1 MNNLTKII
9 LSIFF
14 IIVFAGLILGLV
26 GNPKNPFSS
35 PDALL
40 GIIIILYIVVALFL
54 PIVLSIVFSKRESIK
69 KIGIGKGLIY
79 GSLISLAINI
89 IDYFVR
95 PGEGF
100 AYLINFALGFIS
112 IVYLII
118 GVIIFFIGKKSQS
131 S

>member
-1 MNNLTKII
+1 MNKITKVI
-9 LSIFF
+9 LSIFLV
-14 IIVFAGLILGLV
+14 IIFLGLIFGLV
-26 GNPKNPFSS
+26 GNPKNFFSS

-40 GIIIILYIVVALFL
+40 GITIIFYIIVVLFL
-54 PIVLSIVFSKRESIK
+54 PIILSVVFSKRESVK
-69 KIGIGKGLIY
+69 KIGTGKGLIY
-79 GSLISLAINI
+79 GSLISLVIII